1 MKVTK
6 KISKALLLV
15 AALASPAILTTH
27 ANALPNSEGQ
37 RLPVETFFKY
47 SEINSL
53 RLSPTGE
60 YLAARVKVGD
70 DSQIAIMDAKTN
82 KILSVL
88 KFSSKDSE
96 VGGFG
101 WLNDDRVYASMVD
114 KVGPLAQP
122 RGTGFV
128 FAANVDGSK
137 KTQLIPTPARAG
149 KAQGARAGFRIANTL
164 DDDPKHVL
172 INLYDGSKFNS
183 VYKLNV
189 YNSRMTRVAKAAQE
203 GGTLVTDN
211 NGVVRMSIGGTYEE
225 EAGDWVTSIYY
236 RDNNDAD
243 WMLVDKRD
251 RKSGTFSPMS
261 FTKDNKKLYVNTGTS
276 IELFD
281 PADKSLTKIKELP
294 GDATIEG
301 SIYDLDYDNRTLIGV
316 IREPGYPIKEYLDEN
331 HPDVQLDKSLSAA
344 FPNEWVR
351 IAGSTKDD
359 NKLLISVRSDKRQ
372 LTYYMFDR
380 KTNKL
385 TFLLDT
391 APHRDRKLMAEMK
404 PFSYIA
410 RDGLEIRGYL
420 TLPKGNQKNLGLV
433 QIIHGGPYGVKDSWG
448 YHPEAHYFANLGY
461 AVQQINYRGSGGRG
475 SKFEFDAYRKMG
487 MEMQDDLTDAVKWA
501 VDEGIAD
508 PERVCIYGGSYGG
521 YAAMFG
527 VVKEPDLYKCAVPYV
542 GVYDIAIQKDK
553 SDTRLSKG
561 GRKFLHDAWNAYDP
575 EFVKERSAI
584 YHLDKLKAA
593 LLLVHGR
600 MDKRV
605 PVKNYDDLVDKLDD
619 MGYPYESV
627 VEDHEGHGFRE
638 QENVY
643 NLYRKVGAFFDK
655 HIGEDRA
662 K

>member
-1 MKVTK
+1 MKVTNK
-6 KISKALLLV
+6 MSKAFAIVALLAGSTLLPV
-15 AALASPAILTTH
+15 S

-53 RLSPTGE
+53 SLSPTGE

-70 DSQIAIMDAKTN
+70 DAQIAIMDAKTN

-88 KFSSKDSE
+88 KFASEESE
-96 VGGFG
+96 VGSFG
-101 WLNDDRVYASMVD
+101 WLNDTRVYASMVD

-128 FAANVDGSK
+128 FAQNVDGKK
-137 KTQLIPTPARAG
+137 KTQLLPTPARAG
-149 KAQGARAGFRIANTL
+149 KAANYFGGFNIANKL
-164 DDDPKHVL
+164 EDDPKHILV
-172 INLYDGSKFNS
+172 NLFDGSKFGS
-183 VYKLNV
+183 VYKMNV
-189 YNSRMTRVAKAAQE
+189 FNSRLKRVARAAQE
-203 GGTLVTDN
+203 GGQLVTDSD
-211 NGVVRMSIGGTYEE
+211 GIVRMSIGTKYDEK
-225 EAGDWVTSIYY
+225 AGDWVTSIYY

-243 WMLVDKRD
+243 WELVDERD
-251 RKSGTFSPMS
+251 RKSGMFRPMS
-261 FTKDNKKLYVNTGTS
+261 FTKDKKQLFVNTGTS

-281 PADKSLTKIKELP
+281 PATKSMTKVLELP
-294 GDATIEG
+294 GDATIDR
-301 SIYDLDYDNRTLIGV
+301 SIFDLDYDNPTMVGV
-316 IREPGYPIKEYLDEN
+316 VRQPGYPVKEYIDSK
-331 HPDVQLDKSLSAA
+331 HPDVQLYESLSAA
-344 FPNEWVR
+344 FPNEWTRV
-351 IAGSTKDD
+351 AGSTKDN
-359 NKLLISVRSDKRQ
+359 NKLLIAVSSDTRQ

-391 APHRDRKLMAEMK
+391 APHRDRNLMAEMK

-420 TLPKGNQKNLGLV
+420 TLPKGNQKNLGLI
-433 QIIHGGPYGVKDSWG
+433 QIIHGGPYGVRDSWG

-475 SKFEFDAYRKMG
+475 SDFQFDAYRQMG

-501 VDEGIAD
+501 VEEGIAD
-508 PERVCIYGGSYGG
+508 PERVCIYGASYGG

-561 GRKFLHDAWNAYDP
+561 GKQFLHDAWNAYDP

-605 PVKNYDDLVDKLDD
+605 PVKNYDDLVDKLDE

-627 VEDHEGHGFRE
+627 VEDHEGHGFRD

-643 NLYRKVGAFFDK
+643 NLYRKVGKFFDK
-655 HIGEDRA
+655 HIGEETI